1 MNGLTKNYKKYNEY
15 LKNMPEPILPSQL
28 PKKKINFSAIVKY
41 AKKNNIKIA
50 ELSGEEKEL
59 LIKKIGTF

>member
-15 LKNMPEPILPSQL
+15 LKTMPEPILPSQL
-28 PKKKINFSAIVKY
+28 PRKKINFSAIAKY